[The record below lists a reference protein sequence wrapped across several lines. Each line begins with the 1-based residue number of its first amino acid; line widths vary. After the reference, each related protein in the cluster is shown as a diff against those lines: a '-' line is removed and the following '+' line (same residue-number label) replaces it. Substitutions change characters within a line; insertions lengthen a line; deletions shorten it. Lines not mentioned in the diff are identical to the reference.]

1 MRITRN
7 QILAAVTSAIC
18 GGTVFVLT
26 TTGTVNAEAVVATE
40 PMPAVV
46 EIAPAVKSTI
56 VPMHWVPGSVG
67 SRHDARVASA
77 ESGRVVQIAEIG
89 SQVRHGDVLARVD
102 DEALELAVRQA
113 EANLQR
119 TESRREFAERQAARM
134 ESMEQRS
141 SVAEAQLDQI
151 RTDRDERRQESAE
164 AGVALADAQRRLRD
178 ATIRAPFDGT
188 VAERFVEVGEHLD
201 VGAPVVR
208 LVDTV
213 DLEIIARAPVAMAAV
228 LRSGIDVQIRDGQRL
243 QDAKLRVV
251 VPVGDAA
258 SRQLEVR
265 VALAAAAWTV
275 GSAVEVGLP
284 SNNGRAAIAVPRD
297 ALVLRNEGTYVFRIN
312 AEGKAERLSVE
323 TGESQ
328 GDMIEVLSGVL
339 ADGDML
345 VTRGAERLESGQQV
359 TVGTRDAAIASA

>member
-1 MRITRN
+1 MRVTRKQVFIALAITMFFGIAFTSSKTGSVQAQAATSN
-7 QILAAVTSAIC
+7 DPAPVVVEVEAAVTS
-18 GGTVFVLT
+18 T
-26 TTGTVNAEAVVATE
+26 
-40 PMPAVV
+40 
-46 EIAPAVKSTI
+46 IAPRQ
-56 VPMHWVPGSVG
+56 WVPGSVG
-67 SRHDARVASA
+67 SRHDAHVASA
-77 ESGRVVQIAEIG
+77 ESGRVIQVAEVG
-89 SQVRHGDVLARVD
+89 SQVRQGEVLARVD
-102 DEALELAVRQA
+102 DEALALAVRQA

-119 TESRREFAERQAARM
+119 TESRREYAERQATRM
-134 ESMEQRS
+134 EAMEQRS
-141 SVAEAQLDQI
+141 SIAEAQLDQI

-164 AGVALADAQRRLRD
+164 ASVALADAQRRLRD

-208 LVDTV
+208 LVNTV

-228 LRSGIDVQIRDGQRL
+228 LKSGADVQIRDGQRL

-265 VALAAAAWTV
+265 VVLGASAWTV

-297 ALVLRNEGTYVFRIN
+297 ALVLRNDGTYVFRIN

-328 GDMIEVLSGVL
+328 GEMIEVLGGAL

-345 VTRGAERLESGQQV
+345 VTRGAERLEPGQKV
-359 TVGTRDAAIASA
+359 AIGTREGAVAVL

>member
-1 MRITRN
+1 MRFTRN
-7 QILAAVTSAIC
+7 QTLTVVAITILSGV
-18 GGTVFVLT
+18 VFFFT
-26 TTGTVNAEAVVATE
+26 RTGTVNAQADLPNE
-40 PMPAVV
+40 PAPVVV
-46 EIAPAVKSTI
+46 EIAPAVTSTM

-67 SRHDARVASA
+67 SRHDAHVASA
-77 ESGRVVQIAEIG
+77 ESGRVIQVAEVG
-89 SQVRHGDVLARVD
+89 SQVRQGDVLARVD

-119 TESRREFAERQAARM
+119 TESRREYAERQATRM
-134 ESMEQRS
+134 EAMEQRS
-141 SVAEAQLDQI
+141 SIAEAQLDQI

-164 AGVALADAQRRLRD
+164 ASVAFADAQRRLRD

-208 LVDTV
+208 LVNTV

-228 LRSGIDVQIRDGQRL
+228 LKSGTDVQIRDGQRL

-265 VALAAAAWTV
+265 VVLEASAWAV

-297 ALVLRNEGTYVFRIN
+297 ALVLRSDGTYVFRIN

-328 GDMIEVLSGVL
+328 GEMIEVLSGAL

-345 VTRGAERLESGQQV
+345 VTRGAERLEPGQKV
-359 TVGTRDAAIASA
+359 TIGTRDAAIAKA

>member
-1 MRITRN
+1 MRFTKN
-7 QILAAVTSAIC
+7 QTLTVIAIATISGAAFLFARA
-18 GGTVFVLT
+18 
-26 TTGTVNAEAVVATE
+26 GTVNAQADLPNE
-40 PMPAVV
+40 PAPVVV
-46 EIAPAVKSTI
+46 EIAQAVTSTI

-67 SRHDARVASA
+67 SRHDAHVASA
-77 ESGRVVQIAEIG
+77 ESGKVIQVAEVG
-89 SQVRHGDVLARVD
+89 SQVRQGEVLARVD
-102 DEALELAVRQA
+102 DEALALAVRQA

-119 TESRREFAERQAARM
+119 TESRREYAERQATRM
-134 ESMEQRS
+134 EAMEQRS
-141 SVAEAQLDQI
+141 SIAEAQLDQI

-164 AGVALADAQRRLRD
+164 ASVALADAQRRLRD
-178 ATIRAPFDGT
+178 AAIRAPFDGT
-188 VAERFVEVGEHLD
+188 VAERFVEAGEHLN

-208 LVDTV
+208 LVNTV

-228 LRSGIDVQIRDGQRL
+228 LKSGADVQIRDGQRL
-243 QDAKLRVV
+243 QGAKLRVV

-265 VALAAAAWTV
+265 VALEASAWTV

-284 SNNGRAAIAVPRD
+284 SDNGRAAIAVPRD
-297 ALVLRNEGTYVFRIN
+297 ALVLRNDGTYVFRIN

-328 GDMIEVLSGVL
+328 GEMIEVLSGAL

-345 VTRGAERLESGQQV
+345 VTRGAERLEPGQKV
-359 TVGTRDAAIASA
+359 TIGTRDGAVAVL